1 MAAPLAMPP
10 LRTQA
15 AVPTAPTWALSD
27 GVAMPTL
34 ALNTAGLT
42 ADDSERALTAAVA
55 RGITHVDFH
64 PGIERDGVARVLRSS
79 GASNLFL
86 TTKIRKPSE
95 GDSPAAAAEAASKQ
109 IADDLAVLGV
119 DGVDMLLLRDHPSC
133 EVMRAQWAVLEAA
146 RASGK
151 AKALGTVNYCKGSLS
166 CLLESAKVKPAVN
179 YYMLHVG
186 MGADAHGLRSFG
198 EAEGVRTFAYGA
210 LGEPGPSDELLA
222 SPVLRRIGRS
232 HGRSTEQVA
241 LRWLLQSG
249 VAVSVRPTADFGL
262 GTSQCADGSATGRC
276 GTSLDMRASSFDWS
290 LTAQEMAE
298 LDAMPS
304 PDGNPTLF
312 SSQGCPGP
320 SPLRP

>member
-1 MAAPLAMPP
+1 MTFVVLSLLSASYSPLLSRRMALSTMAAPLAMPP

-179 YYMLHVG
+179 YYMLHVRAG
-186 MGADAHGLRSFG
+186 SLLPCPRRTPSPRLSHTQPVCAPLWHRSEWAPTHMGCDLSARPRAC
-198 EAEGVRTFAYGA
+198 A
-210 LGEPGPSDELLA
+210 
-222 SPVLRRIGRS
+222 RS
-232 HGRSTEQVA
+232 HMEPSASRA
-241 LRWLLQSG
+241 
-249 VAVSVRPTADFGL
+249 RPTSCLPARCSVGL
-262 GTSQCADGSATGRC
+262 GAAMGVPQNRWRCDGFCRVV
-276 GTSLDMRASSFDWS
+276 W
-290 LTAQEMAE
+290 Q
-298 LDAMPS
+298 
-304 PDGNPTLF
+304 
-312 SSQGCPGP
+312 
-320 SPLRP
+320 